1 MGIFKNIT
9 KTLKQAA
16 PFIGSAIG
24 MYLGGPA
31 GAALGSGIGS
41 LAAGRDAEEALK
53 AAALAGG
60 TAYLSGYGKG
70 FQKMPSDAAKIKIS
84 DIKLIKANT
93 KTVAEESTNSDVEQ
107 Q

>member
-16 PFIGSAIG
+16 PLLVVLLVCILVA
-24 MYLGGPA
+24 LREQL
-31 GAALGSGIGS
+31 LGSGIGS

-53 AAALAGG
+53 AAALGGG

-70 FQKMPSDAAKIKIS
+70 FKKNA
-84 DIKLIKANT
+84 
-93 KTVAEESTNSDVEQ
+93 
-107 Q
+107 